1 MCVKTFIIWY
11 EKRNRFG
18 GFGSFQLIFIS
29 LFVCRVRHFAMSW
42 IIVKQIHSIHVV
54 FFFSETLTPASV
66 PPSFVLSQLSVIHGF
81 LYKHFFFNI
90 GIWRLLQHAAQS
102 IHMLLNEWVFLCLP
116 YMFSFHLNS
125 HDSQQCVQSTTPC
138 TFLYRSPYCIL
149 LFPYVSLNGAYYWR
163 TPLEVG
169 IMCAQTYFLDAVS

>member
-1 MCVKTFIIWY
+1 MCDNLYYLIWK
-11 EKRNRFG
+11 EEQVRWFWLIPVNFHFSLCMQSTPFCHVLNNSETNR
-18 GFGSFQLIFIS
+18 
-29 LFVCRVRHFAMSW
+29 
-42 IIVKQIHSIHVV
+42 SIHVV

-66 PPSFVLSQLSVIHGF
+66 PPSFVHGF
-81 LYKHFFFNI
+81 LYKHFFFNM